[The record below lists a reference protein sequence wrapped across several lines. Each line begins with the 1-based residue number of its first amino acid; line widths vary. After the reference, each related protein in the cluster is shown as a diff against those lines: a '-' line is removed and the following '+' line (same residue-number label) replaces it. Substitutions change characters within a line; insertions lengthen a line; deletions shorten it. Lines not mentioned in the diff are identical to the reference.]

1 MHQSLQQNV
10 HSEQSWNIHCMLGW
24 NILEIYTQN
33 CVLWYV
39 TKKKIE
45 GKRKYKYH
53 ESQVIINCTI
63 KNKFKY
69 VLSEESCWSLKN
81 IKYKQ

>member
-1 MHQSLQQNV
+1 M
-10 HSEQSWNIHCMLGW
+10 
-24 NILEIYTQN
+24 
-33 CVLWYV
+33 

-45 GKRKYKYH
+45 GKRKYKCH